1 MANAI
6 LIGIETDWSG
16 PASPTLEALEA
27 VCVLIFLGE
36 LVLMLFGFGWI
47 YFQDPWHHL
56 DALVV
61 FTSTI
66 DFIVT
71 QVQESKMSGLSV
83 FRLLRS
89 IRVLRVISHSETMSS
104 LLASFMKGMQSLS
117 WVILLLVLFLYIFAV
132 LAKSFFGDSEVD
144 GLQHASSHLI

>member
-1 MANAI
+1 
-6 LIGIETDWSG
+6 
-16 PASPTLEALEA
+16 
-27 VCVLIFLGE
+27 
-36 LVLMLFGFGWI
+36 
-47 YFQDPWHHL
+47 
-56 DALVV
+56 
-61 FTSTI
+61 
-66 DFIVT
+66 
-71 QVQESKMSGLSV
+71 MSGLSV

-144 GLQHASSHLI
+144 GLQHASSHLIDTNPIPYRRRCRRRSCNKAWTPMTTLGAYGNA